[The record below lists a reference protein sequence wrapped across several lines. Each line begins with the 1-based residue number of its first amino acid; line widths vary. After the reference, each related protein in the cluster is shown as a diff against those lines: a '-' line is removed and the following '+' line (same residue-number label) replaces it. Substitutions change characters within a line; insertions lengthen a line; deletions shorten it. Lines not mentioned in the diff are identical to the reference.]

1 MPCQEISMV
10 VTQRM
15 SEQEY
20 QEAVLTGMPGN
31 WELHDG
37 RLVEKPGMTF
47 EHDDIAF
54 ELGRLLGNQLDRRQ
68 FRIAVNGWRVRR
80 PAATVFIPDL
90 VVIPIDYA
98 AEFRGQPGKLAIF
111 SQPLPLVV
119 EVWSTSTGDYDIDA
133 KLPIYQQRGDLE
145 IWRIHPYERTLTA
158 WQRLPDA
165 SYQETVHR
173 GGTVTPVALPN
184 VEIDLDQLF
193 AS

>member
-1 MPCQEISMV
+1 MV

-20 QEAVLTGMPGN
+20 QEVVLSGLPGN

-54 ELGRLLGNQLDRRQ
+54 ELAYLLRGQLHRRQ

-90 VVIPIDYA
+90 VVVPIAYA

-111 SQPLPLVV
+111 SQPLPLVA

-145 IWRIHPYERTLTA
+145 IWRIHPYERTLTTY
-158 WQRLPDA
+158 QRLPDG
-165 SYQETVHR
+165 SYQETIHR
-173 GGTVTPVALPN
+173 GGTVIPVALPD